1 MTRGM
6 QKPTWSRQPW
16 RPIQRFYQMTLL
28 LSLLFPTTKPVPWF
42 NDFSNSPGEDC
53 PGFQMDIC
61 GVCAG
66 DGSSCELFSGTLF
79 LSVLSVG
86 YHKILDIPIGAQ
98 RIKLQETQKTR
109 NYLALRTATGKS
121 VINGD
126 WVIDRPGQV
135 YSAGTE
141 FTYKRP
147 NEISSRTGESITA
160 PGPTNQELHLFVLY
174 QQPSPTVYYEYILPR
189 DPTIIAHSDTYSD
202 SSVFP
207 HESHGL
213 FAGRDISNT
222 KNSMGGLHP
231 NHVPLDPMTSEPLPL
246 YSWVAMTKTPC
257 SVTCGTGIRQV
268 LFSCIERATQT
279 TVSGDLCSHTH
290 HPGPQGEDCQSLPC
304 PAFWDVGE
312 WSECSKTCGPGF
324 QYRQVICRQTRGHHV
339 NSTIT
344 VATSLCDNTEMPET
358 TTMCQL
364 KICSEWQIRSEWT
377 ECSVPCGVGQRS
389 REVVCM
395 DNLGDVV
402 TDEECNMALRPQDL
416 QNCDKGVCASSWFFS
431 LWSDRVRICNVLVF
445 GIFRST
451 YNAAFCV
458 SLQCS
463 ADCAEGSRSRS
474 VVCMMSQNNSLPLDN
489 CNDKEKPDELMPCDL
504 GPCTDQLEWYTG
516 PWGQCSS
523 ECGNGTQ
530 SRGVV
535 CILQSNGQLE
545 VNSDD
550 TCSHLSRPAN
560 TQTCHLKS
568 CGAQWYMTAW
578 SSCSRSCE
586 GGFRVREVRC
596 LRDDQTISNDCD
608 LAHEPARK
616 EECNTHTCMPHI
628 DESCKDMYYNCV
640 VVVQARLCVYSYYRT
655 TCCASCSRVI
665 HRDTLSRIR

>member
-207 HESHGL
+207 HVESHGL

-431 LWSDRVRICNVLVF
+431 LWSDR
-445 GIFRST
+445 
-451 YNAAFCV
+451 
-458 SLQCS
+458 
-463 ADCAEGSRSRS
+463 
-474 VVCMMSQNNSLPLDN
+474 
-489 CNDKEKPDELMPCDL
+489 
-504 GPCTDQLEWYTG
+504 
-516 PWGQCSS
+516 CSS